1 MSGGAGGKRGLTRP
15 APKRPYNASQRP
27 DSWYSENTTAAA
39 IVARFGFPNWGTPT
53 VGGFGLYGF
62 GLIVG
67 GFAPIGACRAILA
80 STQFE
85 ERR

>member
-1 MSGGAGGKRGLTRP
+1 MSPIGDTFTIVN
-15 APKRPYNASQRP
+15 APPRDRRHLV
-27 DSWYSENTTAAA
+27 TAAA